1 MRFVT
6 QPQRRGSRLGLQA
19 GATAVEFALVAIIF
33 FTMMLGIVD
42 FGRWL
47 FAVNS
52 AAEATR
58 FGARIAV
65 VCDLNSPAVRSRMM
79 PFLPG
84 GTVDDDI
91 GVTYIPNGCDVTT
104 CTSVRVALSNV
115 SISSIAWFLP
125 ASLPLPVFA
134 TTLPRESMKS
144 SIDGSANPQCV

>member
-1 MRFVT
+1 MLQET
-6 QPQRRGSRLGLQA
+6 PRRQTWALRASQV
-19 GATAVEFALVAIIF
+19 GATAVEFALVAILF
-33 FTMMLGIVD
+33 FSIMLGIVD

-47 FAVNS
+47 FAFNG

-65 VCDLNSPAVRSRMM
+65 VCDLNSPAIRSRIM

-84 GTVDDDI
+84 GTAVSDI
-91 GVTYIPNGCDVTT
+91 SVTYIPNGCDATT
-104 CTSVRVALSNV
+104 CTAVRVALGNV
-115 SISSIAWFLP
+115 SISAIAWFLP

-144 SIDGSANPQCV
+144 SIGGSANPQCA